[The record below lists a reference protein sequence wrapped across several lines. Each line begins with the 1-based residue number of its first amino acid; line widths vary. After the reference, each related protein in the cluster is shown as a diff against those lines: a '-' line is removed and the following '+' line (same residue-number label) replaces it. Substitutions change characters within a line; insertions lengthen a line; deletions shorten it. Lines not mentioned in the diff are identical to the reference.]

1 MSAPRWID
9 RLRGLIQREESATPP
24 TVAST
29 SPDIPPPPATELA
42 VVTPASRSVTPAA
55 QITPPLRPSRPYS
68 PPVKVIDSRAFAEAG
83 LRQVA
88 TTGDRFVQYVSKRGL
103 KVTPGLDHDLALM
116 IMSYSLVVVSLT
128 GRHGEKAAE
137 AHRIL
142 RTNLKGALLSV
153 LRKHYLKSQTDE
165 LKLGAN
171 MVTFVDELLAGA
183 DVQAQGIEAAVR
195 AGKPAP
201 FEPLYAQLVAPFGGE
216 GLDAHASYAPFLSEQ
231 FARVAQ
237 ALENPPYQ

>member
-9 RLRGLIQREESATPP
+9 RLRGLIQREES
-24 TVAST
+24 
-29 SPDIPPPPATELA
+29 PPAA
-42 VVTPASRSVTPAA
+42 APVSVVPASVEAPSEPPVESAPA
-55 QITPPLRPSRPYS
+55 QLRTPPLRPSRPYS
-68 PPVKVIDSRAFAEAG
+68 PPVKVIDSRAFADAS

-88 TTGDRFVQYVSKRGL
+88 TTGDRFVQFVGKQGL
-103 KVTPGLDHDLALM
+103 KIAPGLDHDLALM
-116 IMSYSLVVVSLT
+116 ILSYSLVVVSL
-128 GRHGEKAAE
+128 RHQHGDKATE

-142 RTNLKGALLSV
+142 RTNMKAALLSV

-183 DVQAQGIEAAVR
+183 DVQAETMAAAVR
-195 AGKPAP
+195 EQRATP

-216 GLDAHASYAPFLSEQ
+216 GGDPHQRYGSFLAEQ
-231 FARVAQ
+231 FTRVNQ
-237 ALENPPYQ
+237 ALATPPYQ